1 MATKSASAIA
11 NPPAAKPSEGDA
23 ASLASAAQDVHK
35 TARAEAD
42 AIRDAV
48 ANAIKLATQAK
59 PLARSFL
66 AQDHGASVN
75 KVGRPDVP
83 AWLASVVALLGNE
96 MTVNAFDRHCRE
108 IVNAVGTG
116 STKLSDAEIKDAK
129 AKCVTGKGR
138 SKFGSMSYT
147 LKITPPTAWAVK
159 ME

>member
-11 NPPAAKPSEGDA
+11 NPPAAAPQGDA
-23 ASLASAAQDVHK
+23 ASLAGAAQDVHK

-66 AQDHGASVN
+66 AQDHGKTVN
-75 KVGRPDVP
+75 KTGRPEVN
-83 AWLASVVALLGNE
+83 AWLASIVSLLGND

-108 IVNAVGTG
+108 IVNAIGTG
-116 STKLSDAEIKDAK
+116 ELKLSEAELKDAK
-129 AKCVTGKGR
+129 AKAITGKGR